1 MDLESGLDM
10 GFFQKGWNGEEV
22 GLGEFVGWVC
32 WVCLNGFGLGWVC
45 VGLGPGGFYMRT
57 LSVAHRM
64 KSAFLR
70 DWSTFPWYRSFG
82 GSVFEWSHSMD
93 DDTWANIP
101 SRQPEFKVNVSILP
115 VHPTF

>member
-70 DWSTFPWYRSFG
+70 DWSTFPGIDPLVDLSSNGAIAWTMILGPIFLLDSQ
-82 GSVFEWSHSMD
+82 
-93 DDTWANIP
+93 N
-101 SRQPEFKVNVSILP
+101 SR
-115 VHPTF
+115 